1 VAARQSRTNPW
12 PADKV
17 ERWPIAKLIPHP
29 RNARTHSEEQVSQ
42 IAASIREW
50 GWTNPILVTEKGS
63 IIAGH
68 GRVLGARK
76 LGLAD
81 VPVMVARGWSKVQ
94 IQAYALADNKLAL
107 NAGYRDELDLGVTK
121 ANAQVA
127 GFLFNSAQE
136 RQRDGANLLAQDAG
150 QMERGADY
158 AGTRRP

>member
-1 VAARQSRTNPW
+1 
-12 PADKV
+12 
-17 ERWPIAKLIPHP
+17 
-29 RNARTHSEEQVSQ
+29 
-42 IAASIREW
+42 
-50 GWTNPILVTEKGS
+50 
-63 IIAGH
+63 
-68 GRVLGARK
+68 VLGARK